1 MKGDARPGSDA
12 ELLRTLPLIAQARNA
27 TEVERRIIK
36 ARLAGRGESLQPRG
50 APHYDHQL
58 VVLVDE
64 STQSQAEYT
73 AMALRA
79 APRAKV
85 VGSTTA
91 GADGNVSR
99 LSLPGGMWTF
109 ISGLGVYY
117 PDRRPTQCVGI
128 VPDVTVRSTVDGIRR
143 GGDEVLE
150 AALKLIHV
158 PGN

>member
-1 MKGDARPGSDA
+1 
-12 ELLRTLPLIAQARNA
+12 
-27 TEVERRIIK
+27 
-36 ARLAGRGESLQPRG
+36 
-50 APHYDHQL
+50 
-58 VVLVDE
+58 
-64 STQSQAEYT
+64 
-73 AMALRA
+73 MALRA

-91 GADGNVSR
+91 GTYGNVSR
-99 LSLPGGMWTF
+99 LSLPAGMWTF

-117 PDRRPTQCVGI
+117 PDKRPTQRVGI
-128 VPDVTVRSTVDGIRR
+128 VPDVTVRNTVDGIRR